1 MYQDLIWAVQ
11 RSTIRFRILTNESCK
26 LKLNAI
32 LESLGG
38 CWLIQSSKWPCL
50 LGAIGNEQ
58 SADTTDNGFTT
69 GPFGYRLSTT
79 TGIYGGCRAANFT
92 RCRTT
97 VFQHGGHRP
106 SKSSW
111 SSCVHRYMQ
120 SSSLIIDKR
129 GSVYFR
135 CNAHV
140 GHPSEALQLPP
151 KKIEELL
158 SKCQDE
164 MNATRIARSA
174 ATGVGESEDFT
185 FYIFSTHEFS
195 SICQF
200 LPSNDINWN

>member
-1 MYQDLIWAVQ
+1 MQY
-11 RSTIRFRILTNESCK
+11 
-26 LKLNAI
+26 LKVWEDVGWYNPAN
-32 LESLGG
+32 GHV
-38 CWLIQSSKWPCL
+38 CL
-50 LGAIGNEQ
+50 AQ
-58 SADTTDNGFTT
+58 SAMNNQPTQRIMVLLPGRSATDCQQLQVYMEGAGLQFHQMPDN
-69 GPFGYRLSTT
+69 S
-79 TGIYGGCRAANFT
+79 
-92 RCRTT
+92 
-97 VFQHGGHRP
+97 VP

-111 SSCVHRYMQ
+111 SSCVPRYMQ
-120 SSSLIIDKR
+120 SSRLIIDKR

-151 KKIEELL
+151 KKFEELL

-185 FYIFSTHEFS
+185 FYIFSTHECS